1 MIRFLIRR
9 ILTLVG
15 ILLAL
20 SFFMYGALTL
30 ALDPLSDLRQS
41 TALNKQQLIN
51 SRIAMLH
58 LNQAWTER
66 YWNWL
71 MHFLQG
77 NFGQAWAIQQPVNRL
92 LPGAVSTSFHLVI
105 NATLLSLIVG
115 VTIGVI
121 SALRQYTG
129 FDYTITFVAFVMYS
143 LPVFWVAVLLK
154 QFLAIDLNNF
164 LQDPK
169 VNWVLVAVLSLV
181 AALFWLGALG
191 GDWRRRALV
200 FVSAFIV
207 TFVVLGYIFASGWL
221 NAPTIGIVGVAVVG
235 LASAYVFTVL
245 FAGIKNRRALY
256 SALTTA
262 VVGVALYIPI
272 QYVLVLSVAGTYW
285 FQVLLLLVS
294 LAVGALIGWLF
305 AGPDRMVSVRGGML
319 VAFVMA
325 VVVFTDQCLQYWS
338 LYVNS
343 RPIAHRPIATSG
355 ATTPALGGGFWVS
368 QLDSFT
374 HLLLPTIALVLISFA
389 TYTRY
394 QRGATLEVLNQDY
407 IRTARSKGL
416 PERVVIVRHAL
427 RNALLPLASIVPV
440 DIISLLGGAVITETI
455 FNWNGMGRLFITSLG
470 GNMIDPAMAYIMITG
485 TAAMVANIV
494 ADFLYALLDP
504 RIRVDA

>member
-9 ILTLVG
+9 ILILLG

-58 LNQAWTER
+58 LNEPWTQR

-71 MHFLQG
+71 VQFVQG
-77 NFGQAWAIQQPVNRL
+77 NPGQAWAIQQPVSKL

-105 NATLLSLIVG
+105 NATLLSIVVG

-164 LQDPK
+164 LQQPS
-169 VNWVLVAVLSLV
+169 VNWLLVVVLALIGG
-181 AALFWLGALG
+181 LFWLGALG
-191 GDWRRRALV
+191 GDWKRRLIV
-200 FVSAFIV
+200 FVSAFVV
-207 TFVVLGYIFASGWL
+207 TFAVFAYIFASGWL
-221 NAPTIGIVGVAVVG
+221 NNPQIGLLGVAVIG

-245 FAGIKNRRALY
+245 FAGTRNRRALY
-256 SALTTA
+256 SALTVA
-262 VVGVALYIPI
+262 VVGIALYYPL
-272 QYVLVLSVAGTYW
+272 QYLLVYSFAGTYW
-285 FQVLLLLVS
+285 FEVLLLLVA
-294 LAVGALIGWLF
+294 LALGGLIGWLF
-305 AGPDRMVSVRGGML
+305 GGPDRMVSVRGGVL
-319 VAFVMA
+319 VALVMA
-325 VVVFTDQCLQYWS
+325 IVVFVDQCLQYWQI
-338 LYVNS
+338 YVNS

-355 ATTPALGGGFWVS
+355 ATTPALGGGFWVG

-455 FNWNGMGRLFITSLG
+455 FNWNGMGRLFITALA

-485 TAAMVANIV
+485 AAAMVANII

>member
-9 ILTLVG
+9 IVTLLG

-20 SFFMYGALTL
+20 SFIMYGALNL
-30 ALDPLSDLRQS
+30 ALDPLADLRQS
-41 TALNKQQLIN
+41 NALNKQQLIN

-58 LNQAWTER
+58 LNQPWTER
-66 YWNWL
+66 YWHWL
-71 MHFLQG
+71 TNFVQG
-77 NFGQAWAIQQPVNRL
+77 NPGNAWAIQQPVSSL

-105 NATLLSLIVG
+105 NATVLALVIG

-129 FDYTITFVAFVMYS
+129 FDYAITFVAFVMYS

-164 LQDPK
+164 LQEPHI
-169 VNWVLVAVLSLV
+169 NWGLVIVLSLV
-181 AALFWLGALG
+181 AAVFWMGALG
-191 GDWRRRALV
+191 GGWRRRLLV
-200 FVSAFIV
+200 FASAFLV
-207 TFVVLGYIFASGWL
+207 TLGVLAYIFSSGWL
-221 NAPTIGIVGVAVVG
+221 NDPTIGIPGVAVIG

-245 FAGIKNRRALY
+245 FAGTRNRRALY
-256 SALTTA
+256 SALATA
-262 VVGVALYIPI
+262 VVGIALYLPL
-272 QYVLVLSVAGTYW
+272 QYVLILSVAGTYW
-285 FQVLLLLVS
+285 FELLLLVV
-294 LAVGALIGWLF
+294 AVAMGGLVGWLF
-305 AGPDRMVSVRGGML
+305 GGPDRMVSVRGGML
-319 VAFVMA
+319 VALVMSIT
-325 VVVFTDQCLQYWS
+325 VFIDQCLQYWS
-338 LYVNS
+338 IYLNS
-343 RPIAHRPIATSG
+343 RPVGHRPIATSG
-355 ATTPALGGGFWVS
+355 ASTPALGGGFWIG
-368 QLDSFT
+368 QLDQFT

-455 FNWNGMGRLFITSLG
+455 FNWNGMGRLFITALG

-485 TAAMVANIV
+485 AAAMVANII